1 MSYIDKVNWLIK
13 LIDIIILP
21 CKTLNIGLTVT
32 NYWIID
38 AFLKEI
44 QKKKHLN
51 LQILQNSV
59 IASFFLYF

>member
-44 QKKKHLN
+44 QQKKTLEFTNITK
-51 LQILQNSV
+51 
-59 IASFFLYF
+59 